1 MVEFEIGDMVIYQ
14 RCRVC
19 REKFTLLEMESH
31 VYTHYNYCKYGH
43 YEEFDIGDPRWP
55 ECMAERH
62 DLFPV
67 EGG

>member
-1 MVEFEIGDMVIYQ
+1 MNDLIILQ

-19 REKFTLLEMESH
+19 REQFELNTIEYDHHL
-31 VYTHYNYCKYGH
+31 YTHYNYCKHGH

-67 EGG
+67 E

>member
-1 MVEFEIGDMVIYQ
+1 MTGDVMKFFQ
-14 RCRVC
+14 ECRVC
-19 REKFTLLEMESH
+19 RKKMLLEDMRAHSYE
-31 VYTHYNYCKYGH
+31 HYNYCKYGH

-67 EGG
+67 E